1 MDECFNSSGAS
12 EKVRRWLLP
21 ALKDSALYQ
30 DHSPES
36 FFDYAPQGMTCKI
49 ELPLDRSR
57 LT

>member
-1 MDECFNSSGAS
+1 MDECFNSNGAS

-49 ELPLDRSR
+49 ELPL
-57 LT
+57 